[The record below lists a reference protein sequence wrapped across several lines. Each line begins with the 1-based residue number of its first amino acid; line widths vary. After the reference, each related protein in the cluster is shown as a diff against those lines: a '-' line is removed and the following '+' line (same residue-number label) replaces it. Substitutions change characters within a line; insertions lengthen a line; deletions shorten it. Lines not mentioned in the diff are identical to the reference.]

1 MRAKTPL
8 QGTSVAEIQP
18 LYLSTGLD
26 LGDRVRGEVEKNSF
40 VVWPGKGDYRRPM
53 PSRLHVLPGGKVRSL
68 TVLKEQGVV
77 TSRTFF

>member
-8 QGTSVAEIQP
+8 QGPSVAEIQP

-26 LGDRVRGEVEKNSF
+26 LGDRVWSEVEKSSF
-40 VVWPGKGDYRRPM
+40 LVLPGKGGYRRLT
-53 PSRLHVLPGGKVRSL
+53 PSRLYALPGGEVRSL

-77 TSRTFF
+77 DSGTSF